1 MADRLSQGV
10 FDPVRLVRV
19 LAEHDVRYVLIG
31 AVAARLA
38 GYPLATYDTDLT
50 PERSPENLMRLA
62 AALRELDA
70 RVFTV
75 SVPEGLA
82 FDCSAAALG
91 RAEVWNL
98 VTTAGR
104 VDLLFAPAGSGG
116 YADLSQSAA
125 TFDVNDVPVVAAS
138 LPALIKMK
146 EAAGRPKDL
155 QAVAIM
161 KAMLERD
168 ARRG

>member
-1 MADRLSQGV
+1 MADRSSRDV
-10 FDPVRLVRV
+10 FDPARLVRV

-50 PERSPENLMRLA
+50 PERSPENLTRLA
-62 AALRELDA
+62 AALRALDA
-70 RVFTV
+70 RVYTV
-75 SVPEGLA
+75 SVPEGLP
-82 FDCSAAALG
+82 FDCSPQALA

-98 VTTAGR
+98 VTTVGR
-104 VDLLFAPAGSGG
+104 VDVLFSPAGSGG
-116 YADLSQSAA
+116 YADLAQSAE
-125 TFDVNDVPVVAAS
+125 TFDVNDVPVSAAS
-138 LPALIKMK
+138 LPSLIKMK

-155 QAVAIM
+155 QAVAII

-168 ARRG
+168 ERRR

>member
-1 MADRLSQGV
+1 M
-10 FDPVRLVRV
+10 RLVRA
-19 LAEHDVRYVLIG
+19 LEEHDVRYVLIG
-31 AVAARLA
+31 SLAARLA

-50 PERSPENLMRLA
+50 PERSPENLARLA
-62 AALRELDA
+62 AALRALDA

-75 SVPEGLA
+75 SVPEGLP
-82 FDCSAAALG
+82 FDCSPEALA

-98 VTTAGR
+98 VTNAGR
-104 VDLLFAPAGSGG
+104 VDLLFSPAGSGG
-116 YADLSQSAA
+116 YADLAQSAEIY
-125 TFDVNDVPVVAAS
+125 DVNDVPVVAAS
-138 LPALIKMK
+138 LPAIIKMK

-168 ARRG
+168 ARRR

>member
-1 MADRLSQGV
+1 MTDQVSRDV
-10 FDPVRLVRV
+10 FDPVRLVHV
-19 LAEHDVRYVLIG
+19 LAEHDVRYVIIG
-31 AVAARLA
+31 ALAARLA

-50 PERSPENLMRLA
+50 PEQSPENLTRLA

-75 SVPEGLA
+75 SVPEGLP
-82 FDCSAAALG
+82 FDCSPQALARG
-91 RAEVWNL
+91 EVWNL

-116 YADLSQSAA
+116 YADLSQSAVI
-125 TFDVNDVPVVAAS
+125 FDVDKVPVAAAS
-138 LPALIKMK
+138 LPALIRMK
-146 EAAGRPKDL
+146 EAAGRPKDI
-155 QAVAIM
+155 QAVAII

-168 ARRG
+168 ARRR